1 MSEVP
6 PFVDRLH
13 RDLREVGWPEP
24 AEIRAR
30 ARRRSRR
37 TAALSALTVL
47 VVLAGSA
54 VAVRQRSTVQ
64 SSTPA
69 APVAASSPAPTRAEI
84 PLDALLAPADLV
96 TRTRVRLSEAG
107 LGETVRVD
115 PLLESCGR
123 EREVAA
129 QLPVSRASRSQT
141 LLRSADGADASARPV
156 LTQDVYRIEPTRGRW
171 FFDEIDRLL
180 DACSRWNL
188 VTSTL
193 TAGQQPA
200 RTHQEHRWE
209 PSVRDFA
216 GDQSVL
222 LRHVALQP
230 RAEPDGEPVGM
241 PSTVEN
247 TVVVRVG
254 DLVSVVVP
262 ARETVLDRVDDTGP
276 GIDYGPLIDVGKA
289 AASRLCPAATRPAGP
304 PC

>member
-6 PFVDRLH
+6 PFVDQLH
-13 RDLREVGWPEP
+13 RDLRAVGWPEP

-47 VVLAGSA
+47 ALLAGSA
-54 VAVRQRSTVQ
+54 VAVRERSTAQ
-64 SSTPA
+64 SSAPA
-69 APVAASSPAPTRAEI
+69 APVAASTPVRAEI
-84 PLDALLAPADLV
+84 PLDALLAPADLL
-96 TRTRVRLSEAG
+96 TEARVRLGGAG

-141 LLRSADGADASARPV
+141 LLRSPDGADAPAGPV

-180 DACSRWNL
+180 DACARWNL

-193 TAGQQPA
+193 TTGQQPA

-230 RAEPDGEPVGM
+230 RAEPDGKPVGT

-247 TVVVRVG
+247 TLVVRVG
-254 DLVSVVVP
+254 DLVTVVVP
-262 ARETVLDRVDDTGP
+262 ARETVVDRADDDTGP